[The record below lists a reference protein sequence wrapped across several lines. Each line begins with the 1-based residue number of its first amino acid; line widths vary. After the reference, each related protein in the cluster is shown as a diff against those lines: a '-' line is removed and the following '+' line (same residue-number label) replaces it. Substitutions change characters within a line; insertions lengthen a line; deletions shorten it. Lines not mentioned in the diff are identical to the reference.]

1 MKIFVIH
8 YKKLV
13 KRKENILKQFEK
25 YNITD
30 FEFVEIDRDELQN
43 YNLDIFDKSIGK
55 VGIAV
60 FLSHL
65 YVYKEISDKYNNAFI
80 FEDDIILDDDFIN
93 KYNKY
98 ISQLPNDYDML
109 FIGDGCNLHIEKEK
123 IIPDKYIYEKCLHST
138 SWGGDGATR
147 CVDSYLI
154 NKKCAIKLCEYFNNL
169 SSKINLYID
178 WYLNIIARK
187 YNLKIYWMEPTI
199 VKQGSE
205 NGFFIKS
212 Y

>member
-30 FEFVEIDRDELQN
+30 FEFVEIDRDEL
-43 YNLDIFDKSIGK
+43 
-55 VGIAV
+55 
-60 FLSHL
+60 
-65 YVYKEISDKYNNAFI
+65 
-80 FEDDIILDDDFIN
+80 
-93 KYNKY
+93 
-98 ISQLPNDYDML
+98 
-109 FIGDGCNLHIEKEK
+109 
-123 IIPDKYIYEKCLHST
+123 HST
-138 SWGGDGATR
+138 SWGGDGATI

-178 WYLNIIARK
+178 WYLNTIIRN
-187 YNLKIYWMEPTI
+187 YNFKIYWMEPTI
-199 VKQGSE
+199 VTQGSE
-205 NGFFIKS
+205 NGLFIKS